1 MRYTVA
7 KQPDDTLN
15 SASITLVSPTPMGN
29 RPRALTPTQTIY
41 TGRLTRLLRL
51 KEEWSNRVP
60 AGDWRMRLINK
71 SIYSTY
77 CDCVAAGLADDARE
91 LVKPKG

>member
-1 MRYTVA
+1 MA
-7 KQPDDTLN
+7 KQPDKVLN
-15 SASITLVSPTPMGN
+15 PASVTLVTPPSMGS
-29 RPRALTPTQTIY
+29 RPRALTPAQALY
-41 TGRLTRLLRL
+41 TARLTRLLRL

-77 CDCVAAGLADDARE
+77 CDCIEAGLADDARE
-91 LVKPKG
+91 LVKPKGGTT

>member
-1 MRYTVA
+1 MA
-7 KQPDDTLN
+7 KQPDNALN
-15 SASITLVSPTPMGN
+15 SASITLVSPNRMGN

-77 CDCVAAGLADDARE
+77 CDCVAAGLADDARQ